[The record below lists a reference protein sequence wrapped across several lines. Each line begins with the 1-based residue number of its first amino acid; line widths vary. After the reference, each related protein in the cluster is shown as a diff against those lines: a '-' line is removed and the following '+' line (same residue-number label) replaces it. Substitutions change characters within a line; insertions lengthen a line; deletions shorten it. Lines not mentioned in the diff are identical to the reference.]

1 MATVLGHIPD
11 MVAYIYFMKEKR
23 KTSMKVTHNQK
34 DKIEAGKV
42 TDFVKNALKKIDSF
56 FNKMQAFQDAD
67 GSKPKPQKFKVYP
80 ASETEGEYI
89 LLTLTP
95 RGNDGEYV
103 DVEITTKDNT
113 NPFTKKAVEFD
124 MPDMDQIMKLC
135 VSYMEK
141 EYDEDGIS
149 DIEPI
154 NESIKLKLNKVM
166 ANGKPSLTL
175 QSIYSTQA
183 YNDTMNAITDILVD
197 DTFINEMPEGDIVYE
212 IVEDECGYECNQC
225 NDENL
230 LLQQVKITLE
240 LIMYHKARIDTN
252 YIYLKDNNVSLAY
265 TVLTQTLEDCRT
277 YLLEMCRGE
286 GINELLL
293 EFPSIAITEMTSLH
307 FKGTLCAIAEEIID
321 SLKLIECSLNDKYTV
336 QPFIDELS
344 TVSHL

>member
-1 MATVLGHIPD
+1 
-11 MVAYIYFMKEKR
+11 
-23 KTSMKVTHNQK
+23 MKVTHNQK

-56 FNKMQAFQDAD
+56 FTKMQAFQDAD

-103 DVEITTKDNT
+103 DVELTTKDKT
-113 NPFTKKAVEFD
+113 NPFTKKAVRFD
-124 MPDMDQIMKLC
+124 MPEMKDIMKLC

-154 NESIKLKLNKVM
+154 NESIKVKLNKVT
-166 ANGKPSLTL
+166 ANNKPSLTL
-175 QSIYSTQA
+175 KSIYSHQT
-183 YNDTMNAITDILVD
+183 YNDTMNVITDILID
-197 DTFINEMPEGDIVYE
+197 ETFINELPEGDTVYE
-212 IVEDECGYECNQC
+212 IIEDENGYEINECNE
-225 NDENL
+225 ENL
-230 LLQQVKITLE
+230 LLEQVKAILE

-252 YIYLKDNNVSLAY
+252 YIYLKDNDVSIAY
-265 TVLTQTLEDCRT
+265 TMLTQTLGDCRN
-277 YLLEMCRGE
+277 YLLEMCKSE
-286 GINELLL
+286 GIDELLL

-307 FKGTLCAIAEEIID
+307 FKGMLYAVAEEII
-321 SLKLIECSLNDKYTV
+321 SYLQILECSLNDKYTV

-344 TVSHL
+344 TITHL